1 MAFRLTTVSDM
12 PIKVDDK
19 RTSSYIGTF
28 HYESADDMLQ
38 LSELRKMVMNLNRML
53 KEDGYNYRFRL
64 SVQGRM
70 GKNNPNAQKY
80 KNPNRRF
87 GGHRYQRIQ
96 LADASRVDAYIHRR
110 YER

>member
-1 MAFRLTTVSDM
+1 MG
-12 PIKVDDK
+12 IKIDKK
-19 RTSSYIGTF
+19 RTNAFIGTF

-64 SVQGRM
+64 SIHGRM
-70 GKNNPNAQKY
+70 GENNVNAYKY
-80 KNPNRRF
+80 KRGGPRERF
-87 GGHRYQRIQ
+87 GGHPYQTIA
-96 LADASRVDAYIHRR
+96 LEDASRVDAYIHRR